1 MNMRGT
7 LVAVGLVFAV
17 AAARFL
23 PHPPNFTPVM
33 SVALF
38 GSAVFFNRY
47 LGIAL
52 AMAAMLIS
60 DLMIGA
66 HSTLPFVYSGMV
78 IAGLLGFLLRE
89 NRSLLRVLSLT
100 LLGSIAF
107 FLITNLGVFLM
118 QDLYPRTAS
127 GLVACYT
134 MAIPFFKN
142 SLAGDLAFSVIL
154 FGVHFFAVDRSQ
166 RKVLSNAV

>member
-1 MNMRGT
+1 M
-7 LVAVGLVFAV
+7 

-38 GSAVFFNRY
+38 GSAVFLNRY
-47 LGIAL
+47 AGIAV
-52 AMAAMLIS
+52 AIAAMLIS
-60 DLMIGA
+60 DAVMGV
-66 HSTLPFVYSGMV
+66 HSTLPFVYGAMV
-78 IAGLLGFLLRE
+78 FAGILGFLLRE
-89 NRSLLRVLSLT
+89 NRSPLRVLT
-100 LLGSIAF
+100 VTFTGSVAF

-127 GLVACYT
+127 GLVTCYT

-154 FGVHFFAVDRSQ
+154 FGLHFFLVDRAD
-166 RKVLSNAV
+166 KKTLPHAV